1 MYVLYR
7 ASKPVIKE
15 VTTMRKKTIF
25 LLSAMLLILAGCA
38 ENAPAPQSKALNV
51 SAYETTQPD
60 AATQAVIATQVSVV
74 KQANAGTQATV
85 GTQADVTTQADK
97 ATQVTAE
104 PQKML
109 PEVDTAELTTM
120 VSPDI
125 EEAPAIV
132 APTLPELV
140 APNFSLNEVPP
151 YAGAPY
157 TEVHN
162 NVPFFTDTTTTAVF
176 ELYSPL
182 DELGRCGVAFANI
195 CPELMPTES
204 RGSIGMIKPSGWQ
217 TVKYND
223 LIDGNYLYNRC
234 HLIAYSLASEN
245 ANELNLITGTRYLN
259 TQGMLPFENLVANYV
274 SATGNHVLYRST
286 PIFEGRDLVARGVLM
301 EGYSVEDSG
310 RGVSFCVFCY
320 NVQPGIEIDYATGD
334 SRRLEE
340 PSTEPVIVPII
351 LDDIPTVNDPNNAP
365 VRSNPLLT
373 PDEPETTEPATQ
385 PETQPATEPVTEP
398 VKNTPASTHYVVNT
412 NTKKFHYPNCSS
424 VDQMKEKN
432 RWDYTG
438 SREDLI
444 RQNYEP
450 CKRCNP

>member
-1 MYVLYR
+1 
-7 ASKPVIKE
+7 
-15 VTTMRKKTIF
+15 MRKKTIF
-25 LLSAMLLILAGCA
+25 MLSAMLLMLAGCTD
-38 ENAPAPQSKALNV
+38 NTPAPQSKALTV
-51 SAYETTQPD
+51 STYEVTQPE
-60 AATQAVIATQVSVV
+60 ATTQAVRSTQANVVTQV
-74 KQANAGTQATV
+74 A
-85 GTQADVTTQADK
+85 
-97 ATQVTAE
+97 AE

-109 PEVDTAELTTM
+109 PEVDTIEPTSM
-120 VSPDI
+120 DSPDK
-125 EEAPAIV
+125 EEAQAIEAPTYPGITTSATPV
-132 APTLPELV
+132 TEETTIATPVTEPPTETPTLPEPIPELR
-140 APNFSLNEVPP
+140 APNFSLSEVPP

-157 TEVHN
+157 IEVHN
-162 NVPFFTDTTTTAVF
+162 NVPYFTDTTTTAVF

-182 DELGRCGVAFANI
+182 DELGRCGIAFANI
-195 CPELMPTES
+195 CPELMPSES

-245 ANELNLITGTRYLN
+245 ANEQNLITGTSYLN
-259 TQGMLPFENLVANYV
+259 VQGMLPFENLVADYV

-286 PIFEGRDLVARGVLM
+286 PLFEGDDLVARGVLM
-301 EGYSVEDSG
+301 EGYSVEDHGS
-310 RGVSFCVFCY
+310 GVSFCVFCY

-340 PSTEPVIVPII
+340 PATEPVIVPII
-351 LDDIPTVNDPNNAP
+351 LDEIPTVKDPNNAP

-373 PDEPETTEPATQ
+373 PDEPETTEP
-385 PETQPATEPVTEP
+385 ETQPATEPMTEP
-398 VKNTPASTHYVVNT
+398 VKNTPASIHYVVNT

-424 VDQMKEKN
+424 VNQMKEKN